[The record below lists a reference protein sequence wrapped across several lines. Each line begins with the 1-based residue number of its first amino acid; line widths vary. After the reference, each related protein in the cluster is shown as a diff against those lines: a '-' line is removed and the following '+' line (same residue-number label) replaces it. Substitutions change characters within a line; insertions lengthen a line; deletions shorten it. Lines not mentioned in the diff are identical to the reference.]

1 MNKISQLQV
10 LKTFPSCSLIHSS
23 QASSSWTLNMAS
35 FALCSGAEAVLPI
48 LAASCWLIILVML
61 LLPGSGNSFTAGLCK
76 QQGCFGELAVEAYGD
91 CRVWHLEHQDDEMEN
106 KDTRT
111 EQVLFS
117 ERKYLTH
124 HELGCNSST
133 PTPNIQPEIH
143 HGTNDSMTGNRAIV
157 LCKEDFLRNRL
168 LATAGGRIQVT
179 WSDPVQ
185 PYLLWFAINNT
196 VSLKSHFLQSYQM
209 RPPTTGHPPGTK
221 QWQS

>member
-35 FALCSGAEAVLPI
+35 FALCSGAETVLPI

-76 QQGCFGELAVEAYGD
+76 QQGCFVSWQLKHMVTAEF
-91 CRVWHLEHQDDEMEN
+91 
-106 KDTRT
+106 DTLNIRMMKWRIKILG
-111 EQVLFS
+111 QNRYSSV
-117 ERKYLTH
+117 RKYLTH

-157 LCKEDFLRNRL
+157 LCKEDFFRNRL